1 MFNIQCSTL
10 VIVGGIFIDRIRHL
24 VFYDKD
30 IYIYIFVNRIY
41 LKIVSRI
48 TETFYFIV
56 FFVAVVEQRNTW
68 KQSSIVVLRNTCF
81 SFFGKKA

>member
-10 VIVGGIFIDRIRHL
+10 VIFGGIFIGRIRHL

-30 IYIYIFVNRIY
+30 IYIYIYIFVNRIY

-56 FFVAVVEQRNTW
+56 FFFVVVEQRNTW
-68 KQSSIVVLRNTCF
+68 KQPSIVVLRNTCF
-81 SFFGKKA
+81 SFFG